1 MEYLKSNHIK
11 IPANQLTLKLKK
23 IMGAKKVNGTVY
35 DEVLDK
41 KRSYPTWR
49 FKSDTDKYV
58 VQITGSAA
66 KQIEHDQE
74 N

>member
-1 MEYLKSNHIK
+1 
-11 IPANQLTLKLKK
+11 
-23 IMGAKKVNGTVY
+23 MGAKKINGTVY

-41 KRSYPTWR
+41 QRSYPTWR